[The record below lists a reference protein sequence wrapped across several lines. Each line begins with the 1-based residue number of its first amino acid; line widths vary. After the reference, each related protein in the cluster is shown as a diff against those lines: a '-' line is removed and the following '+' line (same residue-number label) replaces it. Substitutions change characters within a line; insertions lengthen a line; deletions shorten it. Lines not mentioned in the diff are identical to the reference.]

1 MSASVSHTIKHRK
14 NPKDVF
20 YTPPAVAKTH
30 IAMINGQ
37 KDDVWFDP
45 FYGTGIYFQNF
56 PVPDIR
62 KCYTEIALGKDFF
75 MYAADKIDVICSNPP
90 YSMLDEVLARS
101 VAFQPRVISY
111 LLLHGAMTPK
121 RMEFMK
127 KAGYGLT
134 SIYTTKVFKWYGFA
148 EAYTF
153 EKGASWDTCKIVF
166 DRIVHR
172 LEDDKPKIETAAEK
186 RS

>member
-1 MSASVSHTIKHRK
+1 MSASVSHNIKHRK

-20 YTPPAVAKTH
+20 YTPLAVAKTH
-30 IAMINGQ
+30 IGMINGQ
-37 KDDVWFDP
+37 KDDVWYDP
-45 FYGTGIYFQNF
+45 FFGQGAYYNQFSAPTG
-56 PVPDIR
+56 R
-62 KCYTEIALGKDFF
+62 KTWSEIALDRDFF
-75 MYAADKIDVICSNPP
+75 TYSYGKIDVICSNPP

-121 RMEFMK
+121 RMEYMK

-153 EKGASWDTCKIVF
+153 EKGASWDMCRIVF

-172 LEDDKPKIETAAEK
+172 LEDDKPKIETAAAPV
-186 RS
+186 S